1 MCQAYNQI
9 IKLMECFNS
18 ITEEYN
24 RIYLE
29 VGKCNLKQQDLLHKI
44 ENSSFNAAQGY
55 KLAMELKQVRE
66 QRRDYKNEMAVIQEI
81 KNNFVDKNES
91 QLHDVFES
99 AKAKND
105 TLDQLKE
112 NKVYN
117 NRIDDDGKIVFT
129 TNKKLY
135 AIQKQLEK
143 GTA

>member
-117 NRIDDDGKIVFT
+117 NRIDDNGKIVFT
-129 TNKKLY
+129 TNRKLY

>member
-1 MCQAYNQI
+1 
-9 IKLMECFNS
+9 MECFNS

-66 QRRDYKNEMAVIQEI
+66 QRRDCKNEMAVIQEI

-117 NRIDDDGKIVFT
+117 NRIDDNGKIVFT
-129 TNKKLY
+129 TNRKLY

>member
-112 NKVYN
+112 SKVYN

>member
-29 VGKCNLKQQDLLHKI
+29 LGKCNLKQQDLLHKI

-117 NRIDDDGKIVFT
+117 NRIDDNGKIVFT
-129 TNKKLY
+129 TNRKLY